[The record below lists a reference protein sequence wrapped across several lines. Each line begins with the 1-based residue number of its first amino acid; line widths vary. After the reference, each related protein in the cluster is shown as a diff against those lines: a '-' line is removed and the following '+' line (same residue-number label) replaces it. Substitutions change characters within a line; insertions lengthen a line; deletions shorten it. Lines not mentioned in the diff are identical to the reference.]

1 MLAEAKEIQKSRL
14 NAGDEYVNPY
24 IHKDISRII
33 SSVCPSEDK
42 LMMNWTKIVHPFLS
56 ANCLLSYLEETVAP
70 SEACEHCGIS
80 KDFLSSIP
88 DAFVA
93 NKLPLSSKVYI
104 CTHKI
109 MFYHNYITELRIF
122 RKIIWAVSWSSKT
135 DLIIL
140 SGR

>member
-24 IHKDISRII
+24 IHKDINRII

-56 ANCLLSYLEETVAP
+56 ANCSLSYLEETVAP

-93 NKLPLSSKVYI
+93 
-104 CTHKI
+104 KI
-109 MFYHNYITELRIF
+109 
-122 RKIIWAVSWSSKT
+122 
-135 DLIIL
+135 
-140 SGR
+140 GRAHV